1 MAALEQLQL
10 IMENATKRVRTSS
23 GIREEPDWSTRLKAC
38 RLVVAGTIAAFPDL
52 YGAVS
57 KPDRRTLRIVP

>member
-1 MAALEQLQL
+1 MTP
-10 IMENATKRVRTSS
+10 NAVTAVWRAWGSS

-38 RLVVAGTIAAFPDL
+38 RLVVAGTIAVFPDL